1 MCDTVPPC
9 TPVSYVAMMQPNTIL
24 FPRWPCVHMSLLN
37 ESNKETSI
45 DSGHCRLTQRS
56 AAHTK
61 AWPQFH
67 FSHKASRSTV
77 TLIWDIFELCE
88 MEHPGKLLK
97 LERGASATEQRVLK
111 NICYT
116 YMVRYFLF
124 NFVVLLSP
132 VFPVFLLTSHHT
144 CLTSAASCHLKC
156 SQCFHL
162 HFIPSLV

>member
-77 TLIWDIFELCE
+77 TLIWDICELCE
-88 MEHPGKLLK
+88 MVSYWSLREEPQPRSRECLK
-97 LERGASATEQRVLK
+97 IYVILTWFVISCLILWSCCPLCSLCSSWLPTTPVSHRRPPATWNVPSVST
-111 NICYT
+111 CT
-116 YMVRYFLF
+116 S
-124 NFVVLLSP
+124 SP
-132 VFPVFLLTSHHT
+132 R
-144 CLTSAASCHLKC
+144 
-156 SQCFHL
+156 
-162 HFIPSLV
+162 